1 MKTGHTGNRLQND
14 SAAANMIEYLMVTAV
29 TMGLLIVMLLL
40 VNTNIMEDPANRV
53 VYVAFT
59 DIGNGVS
66 TRMIDVYAISPAEGT
81 VFTNFDIPD
90 DIAGKDYFVEVG
102 TRQNK
107 VNLAMDDQYIRI
119 SRGYLTTD
127 IALTGIG
134 ATRGVTGSTT
144 GKGMNI
150 ICYNSSGTSSNSEVK
165 C

>member
-1 MKTGHTGNRLQND
+1 
-14 SAAANMIEYLMVTAV
+14 MIEYLMVTAV

-66 TRMIDVYAISPAEGT
+66 TRMIDVYAISPVDGT

-90 DIAGKDYFVEVG
+90 DIAGRDYFVEVG

-134 ATRGVTGSTT
+134 ATRGATGSTT
-144 GKGMNI
+144 GKGMNT
-150 ICYNSSGTSSNSEVK
+150 ICYNSSGINNSEVK

>member
-1 MKTGHTGNRLQND
+1 MKTGHTGNRLHKD

-66 TRMIDVYAISPAEGT
+66 TRMIDVYSISPVDGT

-90 DIAGKDYFVEVG
+90 DIAGRDYFVEVG

-134 ATRGVTGSTT
+134 ATRGATGSTT
-144 GKGMNI
+144 GKGMNT
-150 ICYNSSGTSSNSEVK
+150 ICYNSSGTNNSEVK

>member
-1 MKTGHTGNRLQND
+1 MKTGHICNRLHNET
-14 SAAANMIEYLMVTAV
+14 AVANLIEYIMISGVL
-29 TMGLLIVMLLL
+29 MGLLIVMLLL
-40 VNTNIMEDPANRV
+40 VNTNIMEDPANRL

-66 TRMIDVYAISPAEGT
+66 TRMIDVYAISPRDGT

-107 VNLAMDDQYIRI
+107 VNLIMNDQYIRI
-119 SRGYLTTD
+119 SRGSIITD
-127 IALTGIG
+127 TALSGIG
-134 ATRGVTGSTT
+134 ATRNVSGSTT
-144 GKGMNI
+144 GKGMNT
-150 ICYNSSGTSSNSEVK
+150 ICYNSSGINPEVK

>member
-1 MKTGHTGNRLQND
+1 MMKTGNPCNRLQNET
-14 SAAANMIEYLMVTAV
+14 AVTNLIEYLTVSAVIMVLFT
-29 TMGLLIVMLLL
+29 VMLLL
-40 VNTNIMEDPANRV
+40 VSTHVLEGPANRLL
-53 VYVAFT
+53 YVAFT
-59 DIGNGVS
+59 DVGNGVS
-66 TRMIDVYAISPAEGT
+66 TRMIDVYAISPVDGT

-90 DIAGKDYFVEVG
+90 DIAGRDYFVEVG

-134 ATRGVTGSTT
+134 ATRGATGSTT
-144 GKGMNI
+144 GKGMNT
-150 ICYNSSGTSSNSEVK
+150 ICYNSSGINNSEVK